1 MYCKKC
7 GICFKGLKLSPLYF
21 ELDRGDGICKNFDS
35 VNNLCNIYKGRPIL
49 CNIDK
54 TFKKYFSKN
63 MTKDEY
69 YKLNYQY
76 CNKLK
81 LQ

>member
-7 GICFKGLKLSPLYF
+7 GICFKSLKLSPLYF
-21 ELDRGDGICKNFDS
+21 ELDRGDGICKHFDS
-35 VNNLCNIYKGRPIL
+35 VNNL